1 MQTAI
6 ENSRRNNLADPSVVK
21 EIDHRIMSVRNKADM
36 LQGKLRYTDGLVQ
49 AIRIFLYLSCDRLAV
64 TSPADLTM
72 LASDLKDILS
82 KPDTR
87 LCSSFEF
94 TLWQL
99 FVGSMATTADSETG
113 VWFRTTFWRMAR
125 TLVLREWSGVL
136 VTLGRASMPLLGGF
150 RLVWEEV
157 MENQSFHF

>member
-1 MQTAI
+1 
-6 ENSRRNNLADPSVVK
+6 
-21 EIDHRIMSVRNKADM
+21 MSVRNKADM

-125 TLVLREWSGVL
+125 TLGFEGVEWGIGYFGKSFYASV
-136 VTLGRASMPLLGGF
+136 GRFQTGLGG
-150 RLVWEEV
+150 
-157 MENQSFHF
+157 